1 MELTNGQTILMIV
14 AIACGT
20 IITRFTP
27 FLLFPE
33 NKEPPKVIVY
43 LGRVLPPAMMGLLV
57 IYCLRNVS
65 LLQAPHAL
73 PELVSILVI
82 VILHSWKRNVLL
94 SIGAGTA
101 VYMLFIQCILPQMA

>member
-1 MELTNGQTILMIV
+1 MALTSGQTMLMII

-20 IITRFTP
+20 IVTRFTP
-27 FLLFPE
+27 FFLFPE

-65 LLQAPHAL
+65 LLQSPHAL
-73 PELVSILVI
+73 PELVSIL
-82 VILHSWKRNVLL
+82 ILVVLHIWKRNVLL
-94 SIGAGTA
+94 SIGAGTI
-101 VYMLFIQCILPQMA
+101 VYMLFVQWIMV